1 MHGRQIGELVV
12 GVTTVHAEI
21 IGSATASINRDHAGV
36 VAAVKKIGT
45 SLRLHTWLQLQQ
57 LIGVAPRQRQLAH
70 GALIHHRPQ
79 LRGGCIYQWRSTGNL
94 DYIGR
99 ATDLQRKINGHDF
112 IEVDQDSFSG
122 VFLETLAGGVQFICA
137 HGHFQEDVLAVDAGL
152 HISRGVRLF
161 IYQRDVGS
169 DDGTAAGIHHGA
181 ADAPAGALSIGK
193 WRSQKNRENQ
203 SDRGK
208 NGAPIQRGKSPKQ
221 GFAFHELTSGHQDAS
236 RGSHLSWLLRP

>member
-1 MHGRQIGELVV
+1 MDGGQSSKLVV
-12 GVTTVHAEI
+12 PISTIHRKIVVAAASPVHAYHS
-21 IGSATASINRDHAGV
+21 GAVASINRVQTD
-36 VAAVKKIGT
+36 
-45 SLRLHTWLQLQQ
+45 LRLHTWLQLQQ